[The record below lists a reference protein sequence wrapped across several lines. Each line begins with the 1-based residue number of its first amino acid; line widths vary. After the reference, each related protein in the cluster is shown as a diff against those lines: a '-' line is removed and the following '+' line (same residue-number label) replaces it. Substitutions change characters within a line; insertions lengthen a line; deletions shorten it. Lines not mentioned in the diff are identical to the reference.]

1 MLASLAREDRLRLMK
16 FVCSLAWAD
25 LEVQREERVFVRRMT
40 ARLGLRP
47 DESAQVEAWLRVPPS
62 DVDPRDIPREHRA
75 LFLGTL
81 RELVLADGAVDE
93 QERASL
99 ALLEDL
105 LKADDLLK
113 AEE

>member
-25 LEVQREERVFVRRMT
+25 LEVHRAERAFVRRMT
-40 ARLGLRP
+40 ARLGLAP
-47 DESAQVEAWLRVPPS
+47 DEVAQVDQWLQVPPH
-62 DVDPRDIPREHRA
+62 DADPEEIPRAHRS

-81 RELVLADGAVDE
+81 RELVGVDGSVDE

-105 LKADDLLK
+105 LKA
-113 AEE
+113 EE

>member
-1 MLASLAREDRLRLMK
+1 MFASLAREDRLRLMK

-25 LEVQREERVFVRRMT
+25 LEVHREERAFVRRMSS
-40 ARLGLRP
+40 RLDLRP
-47 DESAQVEAWLRVPPS
+47 DEVALVDGWLRVPPTE
-62 DVDPRDIPREHRA
+62 VDPEEIPREHRA

-81 RELVLADGAVDE
+81 RELVLVDGAVDE

-105 LKADDLLK
+105 LKAED
-113 AEE
+113 